1 MQYGKKIFTTAIYH
15 SAMITSLISCLTLI
29 SYLENQAFFL
39 KCPIP
44 FLHIPPLIVYFAL
57 KFPLIA

>member
-1 MQYGKKIFTTAIYH
+1 
-15 SAMITSLISCLTLI
+15 MITSLISCLTLI